1 MDGRRLRR
9 QEGPRGRPPGRR
21 RHHRAYCLAALRGE
35 CRRLE
40 TTGNKDPSRLWTQ
53 FFVPLPDDRGA
64 VVGGMLIARD
74 ITDHRRAE
82 RQLLASRRQ
91 LAEAQR
97 IAQVGSW
104 EWDLETDELAFSDE
118 FCRILGRPPGLRMA
132 AADVAEL
139 VYPADLERVEAEM
152 ARMRTD
158 PTPFAVEHRIVRH
171 DGAIRTVLARGEGV
185 VDTDGRVVRFV
196 GTDQDVTDHRKAGA
210 DRRRLLNRVYEA
222 QEGQDRRLAADLHD
236 GHVQS
241 LAAIGFKLEQ
251 ARLRLG
257 ASGSPEVDELLWQ
270 VTKDLSAEV
279 TSLRRTIGRLRPL
292 VLVEDGLEAALR
304 EEAKSACNQAAL
316 VSCEV
321 ISELDGRLD
330 PVVETALFRVAQQA
344 LANVVDHAGATHAL
358 VAIECSARGVTLRVS
373 DDGCGFDPDHVQVL
387 ADIAHF
393 GLIAMRER
401 VEALGGRFQ
410 VITAPGERD
419 GGGGQAAVDRPDRE
433 VGAMTLPRLLVVDDH
448 DMLRQALVELLR
460 QAGFDIVGEAADGAD
475 AVALAKQLEPD
486 VVLMDLRM
494 PVLGG
499 LDATRL
505 IKDACPA
512 IQVVLLTAFEG
523 PALQQQ
529 AEEAGCFAFLVK
541 GGSPGDLR
549 LVLHQAVAA
558 RRALLSRGSP
568 ALDA

>member
-1 MDGRRLRR
+1 MTAETADQASPGEASFQLLAEHVPDLIILAFDADLRIWAATGGALR
-9 QEGPRGRPPGRR
+9 ARGWKPEEFVGLTVPELAGATRFEDIRACCEAALAGERPPQ
-21 RHHRAYCLAALRGE
+21 
-35 CRRLE
+35 LE
-40 TTGNKDPSRLWTQ
+40 IAGQHPPDRLWSLE
-53 FFVPLPDDRGA
+53 FVSLHGHGA
-64 VVGGMLIARD
+64 GGGMVLCRD
-74 ITDHRRAE
+74 VTEQRRAE
-82 RQLLASRRQ
+82 KLLRASQRR

-104 EWDLETDELAFSDE
+104 EWDLETDELTVSDE
-118 FCRILGRPPGLRMA
+118 LCRLFGLPVGIEMTMARGVAEAIHPADQERVMAALGRLR
-132 AADVAEL
+132 DD
-139 VYPADLERVEAEM
+139 PA
-152 ARMRTD
+152 
-158 PTPFAVEHRIVRH
+158 PFALEHRIIRP
-171 DGAIRTVLARGEGV
+171 DGDVRTVLAREGV
-185 VDTDGRVVRFV
+185 VDEDGRLVRFI
-196 GTDQDVTDHRKAGA
+196 GTDQDITDRRRA
-210 DRRRLLNRVYEA
+210 DAERRRLLNRVYEV

-358 VAIECSARGVTLRVS
+358 AAIECSARGVTLRVS

-410 VITAPGERD
+410 VITAPGDGTVVEVRLPLTDPIERW
-419 GGGGQAAVDRPDRE
+419 
-433 VGAMTLPRLLVVDDH
+433 
-448 DMLRQALVELLR
+448 
-460 QAGFDIVGEAADGAD
+460 
-475 AVALAKQLEPD
+475 EP
-486 VVLMDLRM
+486 
-494 PVLGG
+494 
-499 LDATRL
+499 
-505 IKDACPA
+505 
-512 IQVVLLTAFEG
+512 
-523 PALQQQ
+523 
-529 AEEAGCFAFLVK
+529 
-541 GGSPGDLR
+541 
-549 LVLHQAVAA
+549 
-558 RRALLSRGSP
+558 
-568 ALDA
+568 